1 MSSPEPIQPPTEA
14 PRMQPS
20 CGSLRKP
27 RSLMARGRNKMQE
40 DVRFRVLRLLE
51 GNPEM
56 SQRALAEAVGISS
69 GGAHYVLSALVEK
82 GLVKLGNFSASE
94 DKRRY
99 AYILTPTGLA
109 EKAAITKRFLARKI
123 EEYEAVKA
131 EIEELQD
138 EIDHE
143 AQSDQLPNRGS

>member
-14 PRMQPS
+14 PRRQPS

-69 GGAHYVLSALVEK
+69 GGAHYVLSALIEK

>member
-1 MSSPEPIQPPTEA
+1 
-14 PRMQPS
+14 
-20 CGSLRKP
+20 
-27 RSLMARGRNKMQE
+27 
-40 DVRFRVLRLLE
+40 
-51 GNPEM
+51 
-56 SQRALAEAVGISS
+56 
-69 GGAHYVLSALVEK
+69 
-82 GLVKLGNFSASE
+82 LGNFSASE